1 MRSRRPLVFG
11 NWKMNGT
18 GQDALD
24 LAGAIAAHGRL
35 ETGMLA
41 VFPPFTQ
48 LREVARHLHGTGI
61 LVGAQDCHESANGAF
76 TGSVSARMI
85 ADAGAT
91 GVIVGHSERRQG
103 LGESDALVL
112 AKVQAAISAGLAT
125 VVVCIGETEAEH
137 AESRTLEVLHAQIEG
152 SLPSDVDTGRLVL
165 AYEPVWAIGTG
176 RMPTAAEVGHV
187 HGQLRAKLVDY
198 LDGDG
203 AAVPILYGGS
213 VKSSNA
219 ATMLAIVG
227 VDGALVGGASLD
239 AAEFV
244 KIFMSGGGRF
254 APPRS

>member
-1 MRSRRPLVFG
+1 MRWTLPAQSPPTAD
-11 NWKMNGT
+11 WKR
-18 GQDALD
+18 ACWPSS
-24 LAGAIAAHGRL
+24 
-35 ETGMLA
+35 
-41 VFPPFTQ
+41 PPFTQ

-112 AKVQAAISAGLAT
+112 AKVQAAILAGLAT

-203 AAVPILYGGS
+203 AAVPILYGGF
-213 VKSSNA
+213 
-219 ATMLAIVG
+219 G
-227 VDGALVGGASLD
+227 QEFERGDD
-239 AAEFV
+239 A
-244 KIFMSGGGRF
+244 GDRGCGWRPGRRGQ
-254 APPRS
+254 P